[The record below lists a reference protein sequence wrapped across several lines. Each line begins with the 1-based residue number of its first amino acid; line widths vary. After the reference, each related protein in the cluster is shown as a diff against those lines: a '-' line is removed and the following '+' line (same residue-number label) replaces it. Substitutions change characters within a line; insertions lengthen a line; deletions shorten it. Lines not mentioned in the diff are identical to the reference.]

1 MWINFKNQLMFR
13 DNILQYI
20 MNHIPD
26 FVKVPVFLFAMQIDI
41 IWYYIYVYNNSLNFD
56 LQLLFLC

>member
-1 MWINFKNQLMFR
+1 MWINFTNKLMFR

-20 MNHIPD
+20 MKFIPD
-26 FVKVPVFLFAMQIDI
+26 FVTVPVFLFAMQIDI
-41 IWYYIYVYNNSLNFD
+41 IWHYTYVYNNSLNFG